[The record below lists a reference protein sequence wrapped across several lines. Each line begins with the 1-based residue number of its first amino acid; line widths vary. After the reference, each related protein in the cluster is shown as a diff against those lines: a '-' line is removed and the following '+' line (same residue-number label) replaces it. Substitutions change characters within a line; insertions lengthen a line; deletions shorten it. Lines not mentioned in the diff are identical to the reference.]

1 MKIARNRG
9 FRACDIFRS
18 LAFDAGGALFD
29 HVVIEKRVKLEILA
43 TKAIE
48 LSVLR
53 CVILQRMLLPT
64 CFNNLVVT
72 TEF

>member
-1 MKIARNRG
+1 MIGSRARDT
-9 FRACDIFRS
+9 FDS
-18 LAFDAGGALFD
+18 LVFHAGGALFD
-29 HVVIEKRVKLEILA
+29 HVAIEKRVKLEILA

-48 LSVLR
+48 LSVFR